1 MTTSGSLFASA
12 IEHHLELKRRN
23 QHLDDDLPLEEFR
36 DDDPFDNHP
45 LFKTEAD
52 ARREEEETG
61 EHPAVPEMSGDTESM
76 PAVTPPTATPRR
88 VDGDHPGHRVLLG
101 VAVRTCRTHPGHE
114 GHAHEW
120 MSWPPSFA
128 RPRLPATVT

>member
-23 QHLDDDLPLEEFR
+23 QHLDDDLPLEEFQ
-36 DDDPFDNHP
+36 DDDLFDNHP

-61 EHPAVPEMSGDTESM
+61 EHPAGPEMGADTESM
-76 PAVTPPTATPRR
+76 PAVDPADSKPRGWMETTQAT
-88 VDGDHPGHRVLLG
+88 
-101 VAVRTCRTHPGHE
+101 E
-114 GHAHEW
+114 F
-120 MSWPPSFA
+120 SWE
-128 RPRLPATVT
+128 

>member
-23 QHLDDDLPLEEFR
+23 RHLDDDLPLEEFR
-36 DDDPFDNHP
+36 DDDPFENHP

-61 EHPAVPEMSGDTESM
+61 EQPAIALDGHGDTAELPAVDASERQPRGWMDT
-76 PAVTPPTATPRR
+76 TQAT
-88 VDGDHPGHRVLLG
+88 
-101 VAVRTCRTHPGHE
+101 E
-114 GHAHEW
+114 F
-120 MSWPPSFA
+120 SWD
-128 RPRLPATVT
+128 

>member
-36 DDDPFDNHP
+36 EDDPFDNHP

-52 ARREEEETG
+52 ARREEAETG
-61 EHPAVPEMSGDTESM
+61 EHPAVPEMSEDTESM
-76 PAVTPPTATPRR
+76 PAVSPAEAQPRGWMETTQAT
-88 VDGDHPGHRVLLG
+88 
-101 VAVRTCRTHPGHE
+101 E
-114 GHAHEW
+114 F
-120 MSWPPSFA
+120 SWE
-128 RPRLPATVT
+128 

>member
-61 EHPAVPEMSGDTESM
+61 EHPAVPDMGADTESM
-76 PAVTPPTATPRR
+76 PAVEAADSQPRGWMETTQAT
-88 VDGDHPGHRVLLG
+88 
-101 VAVRTCRTHPGHE
+101 E
-114 GHAHEW
+114 F
-120 MSWPPSFA
+120 SWE
-128 RPRLPATVT
+128 

>member
-12 IEHHLELKRRN
+12 IEHHLELKRRK

-36 DDDPFDNHP
+36 EDAPFDNHP

-61 EHPAVPEMSGDTESM
+61 EHPAVPEMSEDTESM
-76 PAVTPPTATPRR
+76 PAVSPAETQPRGWMETTQAT
-88 VDGDHPGHRVLLG
+88 
-101 VAVRTCRTHPGHE
+101 E
-114 GHAHEW
+114 F
-120 MSWPPSFA
+120 SW
-128 RPRLPATVT
+128 

>member
-23 QHLDDDLPLEEFR
+23 RHLDENLPLEEFQ
-36 DDDPFDNHP
+36 DDDPFENHP

-61 EHPAVPEMSGDTESM
+61 EHPVVADLGEDTESM
-76 PAVTPPTATPRR
+76 PAVKAGDGQPRGWMETTQAT
-88 VDGDHPGHRVLLG
+88 
-101 VAVRTCRTHPGHE
+101 E
-114 GHAHEW
+114 F
-120 MSWPPSFA
+120 SWD
-128 RPRLPATVT
+128 

>member
-1 MTTSGSLFASA
+1 MSESDLERGPMTTDGSLFASA

-23 QHLDDDLPLEEFR
+23 RHLDDNLPLEEFR

-61 EHPAVPEMSGDTESM
+61 ERPAVPDMGADTESM
-76 PAVTPPTATPRR
+76 PAVDPADTQPR
-88 VDGDHPGHRVLLG
+88 G
-101 VAVRTCRTHPGHE
+101 
-114 GHAHEW
+114 W
-120 MSWPPSFA
+120 
-128 RPRLPATVT
+128 

>member
-23 QHLDDDLPLEEFR
+23 QHLDDDLPLKEFR
-36 DDDPFDNHP
+36 EDDPFDNHP

-61 EHPAVPEMSGDTESM
+61 EHPAVPEMSEDTESM
-76 PAVTPPTATPRR
+76 PAVSPAETQPRGWMETTQAT
-88 VDGDHPGHRVLLG
+88 
-101 VAVRTCRTHPGHE
+101 E
-114 GHAHEW
+114 F
-120 MSWPPSFA
+120 SWD
-128 RPRLPATVT
+128 

>member
-23 QHLDDDLPLEEFR
+23 QHLDDDLPLEEFQ

-61 EHPAVPEMSGDTESM
+61 EHPAVPEIGAQDTESM
-76 PAVTPPTATPRR
+76 PAVRRRQPATR

-101 VAVRTCRTHPGHE
+101 VDRSCCAARGTRDTHTHG
-114 GHAHEW
+114 
-120 MSWPPSFA
+120 
-128 RPRLPATVT
+128 

>member
-36 DDDPFDNHP
+36 EDDPFDNHP

-52 ARREEEETG
+52 ARREEAETG
-61 EHPAVPEMSGDTESM
+61 EHPAVPEMSEDTESM
-76 PAVTPPTATPRR
+76 PAVSPAETQPRGWMETTQAT
-88 VDGDHPGHRVLLG
+88 
-101 VAVRTCRTHPGHE
+101 E
-114 GHAHEW
+114 F
-120 MSWPPSFA
+120 SWD
-128 RPRLPATVT
+128 

>member
-23 QHLDDDLPLEEFR
+23 QHLDDDLPLEEFQ

-61 EHPAVPEMSGDTESM
+61 EHPAVPDMGADTESM
-76 PAVTPPTATPRR
+76 PAVDVAERQPRGWMETTQAT
-88 VDGDHPGHRVLLG
+88 
-101 VAVRTCRTHPGHE
+101 E
-114 GHAHEW
+114 F
-120 MSWPPSFA
+120 SWE
-128 RPRLPATVT
+128 

>member
-23 QHLDDDLPLEEFR
+23 RHLDEDLPLEEFQ

-52 ARREEEETG
+52 ARREEEATG
-61 EHPAVPEMSGDTESM
+61 EHPVATDVGEDTESM
-76 PAVTPPTATPRR
+76 PAVDTA
-88 VDGDHPGHRVLLG
+88 D
-101 VAVRTCRTHPGHE
+101 
-114 GHAHEW
+114 
-120 MSWPPSFA
+120 S
-128 RPRLPATVT
+128 RPRGWMETTQATEFSWD